1 MSFEH
6 AGPMS
11 SEHARLCIACQEPAD
26 AADRFCSHCGAPLPV
41 AQDHSEPAAES
52 TFLGTAGP
60 HSSGSI
66 PVVGSGYVTG
76 IAPGASVLVVS
87 RGANAGSSYLL
98 TGDIV
103 VAGRAPDAD
112 LFLDDI
118 TVSRQ
123 HAEFR
128 RVGAG
133 WTLSDTNSLNGTY
146 VNRGRVES
154 VSLSPGDEVQ
164 IGKYRFVYLIGGE

>member
-1 MSFEH
+1 MT
-6 AGPMS
+6 
-11 SEHARLCIACQEPAD
+11 SEQTRHCVACQEPAD
-26 AADRFCSHCGAPLPV
+26 AEDRFCSHCGAPLPIGDERV
-41 AQDHSEPAAES
+41 EGATES

-66 PVVGSGYVTG
+66 PVVGSGYVSG
-76 IAPGASVLVVS
+76 VAPGTSVLVVS

-103 VAGRAPDAD
+103 VAGRAPEAD

-118 TVSRQ
+118 TVSRH

-128 RVGAG
+128 RDGEA
-133 WTLSDTNSLNGTY
+133 WTLRDTNSLNGTY
-146 VNRGRVES
+146 VNRGRVDE
-154 VSLSPGDEVQ
+154 VPLSAGDEVQ
-164 IGKYRFVYLIGGE
+164 IGKYRFVYLIGGG

>member
-1 MSFEH
+1 MTSDQV
-6 AGPMS
+6 
-11 SEHARLCIACQEPAD
+11 RLCVACQEPAD
-26 AADRFCSHCGAPLPV
+26 AGDRFCSHCGAPLPIIEGHDDP
-41 AQDHSEPAAES
+41 ASEA

-60 HSSGSI
+60 HSSGAI
-66 PVVGSGYVTG
+66 PAVGSGYVSG
-76 IAPGASVLVVS
+76 IAPGTSVLVVS

-118 TVSRQ
+118 TVSRN

-128 RVGAG
+128 RENDT
-133 WTLSDTNSLNGTY
+133 WNLRDTNSLNGTY
-146 VNRGRVES
+146 VNRSRVDS
-154 VSLSPGDEVQ
+154 VDLAPGDEVQ

>member
-1 MSFEH
+1 MTNESRTGE
-6 AGPMS
+6 S
-11 SEHARLCIACQEPAD
+11 RRSCITCGEAAD
-26 AADRFCSHCGAPLPV
+26 PDDRFCSHCGAPLPV
-41 AQDHSEPAAES
+41 PDESGDGAMDS

-76 IAPGASVLVVS
+76 ITPGSSVLVVS
-87 RGANAGSSYLL
+87 RGANAGASFLL
-98 TGDIV
+98 SGDIV
-103 VAGRAPDAD
+103 VAGRAPDSD

-118 TVSRQ
+118 TVSRH

-128 RVGAG
+128 RDGQTWILKDA
-133 WTLSDTNSLNGTY
+133 DSLNGTY
-146 VNRGRVES
+146 VNRSRVDS
-154 VSLSPGDEVQ
+154 VTLNPGDEVQ

>member
-1 MSFEH
+1 
-6 AGPMS
+6 MS
-11 SEHARLCIACQEPAD
+11 SDPARHCVACQEPAD
-26 AADRFCSHCGAPLPV
+26 ATDRFCSHCGAPLPIADEHAEGSV
-41 AQDHSEPAAES
+41 ES

-66 PVVGSGYVTG
+66 PVVGSGYVSG
-76 IAPGASVLVVS
+76 ITPGAAVLVVS

-123 HAEFR
+123 HAEFQR
-128 RVGAG
+128 EGG
-133 WTLSDTNSLNGTY
+133 EWTLRDTNSLNGTY

-154 VSLSPGDEVQ
+154 VALAPGDEVQ